1 MNPDTPQNLYRI
13 GTVSSLTGI
22 SVERL
27 RAWERRYD
35 LSPAHKSGKTRYY
48 SRAQLERLRLVKHLI
63 DLGQPISSL
72 ATLSTD
78 QLKSR
83 IDDHNPAAKRLDV
96 VRKPAVALIGPNLL
110 MLEQQ
115 IDAGESR
122 LEISAR
128 WANIEAFANEQTQA
142 QSARIIIVQL
152 PILEM
157 QPIDLIKDL
166 FPEARVIAVYQF
178 ATEQTVSDFGKSEVQ
193 TLRWPVSWA
202 EIEHVAISELGLP
215 NRADHALPRRYSD
228 EELIAVAATVDD
240 GTNCPQYLVEAIHQL
255 NAFSLFAA
263 DASHSTDRP
272 IVYERLRNDASQ
284 ARAQLE
290 QALDRLMQELTTHT

>member
-142 QSARIIIVQL
+142 QSASIVIVQL

-157 QPIDLIKDL
+157 QPIDLIKNI
-166 FPEARVIAVYQF
+166 FPDARVITVYQF

-255 NAFSLFAA
+255 NAFSLFAG

-290 QALDRLMQELTTHT
+290 QALDKLMQELVTRT

>member
-96 VRKPAVALIGPNLL
+96 VRKPAVA
-110 MLEQQ
+110 
-115 IDAGESR
+115 
-122 LEISAR
+122 
-128 WANIEAFANEQTQA
+128 
-142 QSARIIIVQL
+142 
-152 PILEM
+152 
-157 QPIDLIKDL
+157 
-166 FPEARVIAVYQF
+166 
-178 ATEQTVSDFGKSEVQ
+178 
-193 TLRWPVSWA
+193 
-202 EIEHVAISELGLP
+202 
-215 NRADHALPRRYSD
+215 
-228 EELIAVAATVDD
+228 
-240 GTNCPQYLVEAIHQL
+240 
-255 NAFSLFAA
+255 
-263 DASHSTDRP
+263 
-272 IVYERLRNDASQ
+272 
-284 ARAQLE
+284 
-290 QALDRLMQELTTHT
+290 